1 MSKLRAD
8 ITYSHRLNS
17 NITSDFTISDT
28 IGAAQMPKLYGIWAA
43 KICQNYLDKKSHYLW
58 HPKLI
63 MAFQINFSNTIFQ
76 NEKIDLDIII

>member
-1 MSKLRAD
+1 MDID
-8 ITYSHRLNS
+8 ITRIENEKGLATVEGKIGDVVVSIVVDS
-17 NITSDFTISDT
+17 A

-63 MAFQINFSNTIFQ
+63 SASQINYGISN
-76 NEKIDLDIII
+76 